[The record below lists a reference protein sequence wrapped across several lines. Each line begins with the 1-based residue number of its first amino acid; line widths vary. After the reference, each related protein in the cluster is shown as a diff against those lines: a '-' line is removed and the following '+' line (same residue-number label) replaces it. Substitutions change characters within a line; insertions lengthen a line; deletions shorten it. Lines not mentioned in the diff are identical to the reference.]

1 VKEVKEAP
9 KEPKELKNP
18 PEAPTATEDAAWP
31 QEAKGCLGEG
41 LGLRQT
47 QSLNW
52 VLHWPLE
59 ANREKKSKECWYWVY
74 VNMVN

>member
-31 QEAKGCLGEG
+31 QKAKGCLA
-41 LGLRQT
+41 
-47 QSLNW
+47 SW
-52 VLHWPLE
+52 
-59 ANREKKSKECWYWVY
+59 
-74 VNMVN
+74 